1 MQQLE
6 KRTNT
11 EGLVRFLQGSR
22 ESRRMREERK
32 SRTQAVLRVSSAS
45 RYHLGDGGRGGGG
58 GRRER
63 ERERQG
69 GMLGRARGQSLVRPR
84 EESNRYR
91 APERRRFRSPDAA
104 RRTLGKIQNHEPDHL
119 LRGKSDSHLSK

>member
-22 ESRRMREERK
+22 ESRRIREERK
-32 SRTQAVLRVSSAS
+32 SRTRAVLRVSSAS
-45 RYHLGDGGRGGGG
+45 RYHLGEGGGG
-58 GRRER
+58 AEGGSG
-63 ERERQG
+63 RERQG
-69 GMLGRARGQSLVRPR
+69 CWEEQGVSLWFVLERRAT
-84 EESNRYR
+84 
-91 APERRRFRSPDAA
+91 AIERRRFRSPDAA

-119 LRGKSDSHLSK
+119 LRGKSDSHLGK